1 MKCLLFHTAPPT
13 TKHSVKICF
22 LPFHEAFD
30 SFCISKIVLLETTQ
44 ECIPGWPPGMRS
56 WKTSRNTLLERFWEP
71 TLVLSL
77 NVRYLYIEIN
87 ANVTLLSILWWW
99 ITFSNFFGMGG
110 GVKCLL
116 FHTVPP
122 IKKHYVKK
130 IFSPFHEA
138 SDSFSFIKNRVP
150 GNNPGMHSWMY
161 SRNALLADLQEHAP
175 GQALGTY
182 TPWMLGIHTLELM
195 QM

>member
-1 MKCLLFHTAPPT
+1 MSGIYTLKSMQMLLCYQFCDDESLFWIFFWNGGRCEMSVISHRPPYNKNIVSKFVSRLFMKLLTVFH
-13 TKHSVKICF
+13 
-22 LPFHEAFD
+22 
-30 SFCISKIVLLETTQ
+30 ISKIVLLETTQ

-116 FHTVPP
+116 FHTAPP
-122 IKKHYVKK
+122 TTK
-130 IFSPFHEA
+130 
-138 SDSFSFIKNRVP
+138 
-150 GNNPGMHSWMY
+150 
-161 SRNALLADLQEHAP
+161 
-175 GQALGTY
+175 T
-182 TPWMLGIHTLELM
+182 
-195 QM
+195 